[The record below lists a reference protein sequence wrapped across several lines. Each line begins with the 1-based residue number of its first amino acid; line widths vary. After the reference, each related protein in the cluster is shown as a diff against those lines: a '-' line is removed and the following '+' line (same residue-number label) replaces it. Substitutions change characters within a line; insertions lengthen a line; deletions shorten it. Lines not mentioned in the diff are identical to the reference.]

1 MDTTQDATRKTEHEA
16 RNTKHADSLGSES
29 RSLTAVEAQ
38 PAVRILGVRVDALTY
53 ESLLAAI
60 GAFVAQGSPHQ
71 IATLNPEFVMA
82 AQRDAAFRG
91 VLEGCDLCLADGVG
105 LLWAARRYGHPLPQR
120 VTGSDGVPLIAERA
134 ARTGWSLY
142 LLGAAP
148 GVAERT
154 AQVLAHRYPG
164 LRIAGTHAGSPSND
178 DAEGIIVLVREASPD
193 LLFVAFGAPQ
203 QDLWIARY
211 REALR
216 VPVMMGVG
224 GAFDHI
230 TGVRRRAPPWVQR
243 LNLEWLF
250 RLATQPWRWRRQL
263 ALPRFVWA
271 VLRQRTGK
279 VTVTQDET
287 LQERR

>member
-1 MDTTQDATRKTEHEA
+1 MDTTQHKTPDTEDGA
-16 RNTKHADSLGSES
+16 RISDQPGSAGS
-29 RSLTAVEAQ
+29 GLRSGAAVEAQ

-53 ESLLAAI
+53 DGLLAAI

-105 LLWAARRYGHPLPQR
+105 LLWAARRQGHPLPQR
-120 VTGSDGVPLIAERA
+120 VTGSDGVPLIAKRA
-134 ARTGWSLY
+134 ASTGWSLY

-154 AQVLAHRYPG
+154 AQVLTGCYPG
-164 LRIAGTHAGSPSND
+164 LRIAGTHAGSPSDN
-178 DAEGIIVLVREASPD
+178 DAEGIISLVREALPD
-193 LLFVAFGAPQ
+193 ILFVAFGAPQ
-203 QDLWIARY
+203 QDLWIACH

-230 TGVRRRAPPWVQR
+230 AGVRRRAPPWVQR

-263 ALPRFVWA
+263 ALPKFVWA
-271 VLRQRTGK
+271 VLRQRESLRAG
-279 VTVTQDET
+279 
-287 LQERR
+287 